1 MTQKVD
7 ARLRLEILNL
17 FHYVQR
23 LREEIAAVARRQEG
37 QTTFESMS
45 DQLDA
50 IVSSTGTATHTI
62 LEGVEAI
69 VDAARELREHPDA
82 EAVDKLCDRI
92 DENAVQAMEACSFQ
106 DIAGQR
112 VSKIVRSVR
121 FIEERVEAMAELWGR
136 EEIET
141 LSQQLPVEEEEEEK
155 ISEGERLEGPQL
167 PGAAISQD
175 DIDKLFD

>member
-1 MTQKVD
+1 MATKVD
-7 ARLRLEILNL
+7 ARLRSEILNL
-17 FHYVQR
+17 VHYVQR

-62 LEGVEAI
+62 LESVEGIVEA
-69 VDAARELREHPDA
+69 VTELREHPEA
-82 EAVDKLCDRI
+82 EAIDKLCARI
-92 DENAVQAMEACSFQ
+92 DEKAVEAMEACSFQ

-112 VSKIVRSVR
+112 VSKIVRSLR
-121 FIEERVEAMAELWGR
+121 FNEERVEAMAELWGR
-136 EEIET
+136 EEIEA
-141 LSQQLPVEEEEEEK
+141 LSQELPVEAEE

-175 DIDKLFD
+175 EIDKLFD

>member
-1 MTQKVD
+1 MTPKVD
-7 ARLRLEILNL
+7 PRLRSEILNL
-17 FHYVQR
+17 VHYVQR

-62 LEGVEAI
+62 LESVEGIVEA
-69 VDAARELREHPDA
+69 VEELREHPEA
-82 EAVDKLCDRI
+82 GAVDKLCDRI
-92 DENAVQAMEACSFQ
+92 DEKAVQAMEACSFQ

-112 VSKIVRSVR
+112 VSKIVRSLR

-136 EEIET
+136 EEIEA
-141 LSQQLPVEEEEEEK
+141 LSQELPVEAEEM
-155 ISEGERLEGPQL
+155 SGAERLEGPQL

-175 DIDKLFD
+175 EIDKLFD